1 MIPAIV
7 PMPRQPSTS
16 AAPPGNR
23 VQVIDRAM
31 LLLDVLMRM
40 PRGASALELAQ
51 ATELDRTT
59 VHRVLRTLAFWGM
72 VQAREGVYALGPKCL
87 VLGTAQHDRLGI
99 RRAALPHAIE
109 LQEKGVGKRR
119 AIVSISVPALDE
131 VVIIERIW
139 APSVPLN
146 IITDIGTHFP
156 LDASV
161 SGRAILAAWPREQG
175 IAHVGEERY
184 AAAAERLESIRA
196 ARGLSFGLSEMRPG
210 VGTLACPVFGRGGEA
225 VAALIVAGLA
235 LEEELDPEAPLAQHA
250 LRSAANISAVLR
262 AS

>member
-1 MIPAIV
+1 
-7 PMPRQPSTS
+7 MPRQPSVS
-16 AAPPGNR
+16 NAQSGNR

-31 LLLDVLMRM
+31 VLLDALMRT

-51 ATELDRTT
+51 ATALDRTT
-59 VHRVLRTLAFWGM
+59 VHRVLRTLAHWGM
-72 VQAREGVYALGPKCL
+72 VQAREGVYTLGPQCL

-139 APSVPLN
+139 TPSVPLN

-161 SGRAILAAWPREQG
+161 SGRAILAAWPRAKG

-184 AAAAERLESIRA
+184 AAVSERLDTIRA
-196 ARGLSFGLSEMRPG
+196 HRGISFGLSEMRPG
-210 VGTLACPVFGRGGEA
+210 VGTLACPIFGHGDEA

-235 LEEELDPEAPLAQHA
+235 LEEELRPDSPLAQHA
-250 LRSAANISAVLR
+250 QRSAANISAVLR
-262 AS
+262 AG

>member
-1 MIPAIV
+1 
-7 PMPRQPSTS
+7 MPRQPSVS
-16 AAPPGNR
+16 NAQSGNR

-31 LLLDVLMRM
+31 VLLDALMRT

-51 ATELDRTT
+51 ATALDRTT
-59 VHRVLRTLAFWGM
+59 VHRVLRTLAHWGM
-72 VQAREGVYALGPKCL
+72 VQAREGVYTLGPQCL

-139 APSVPLN
+139 TPSVPLN

-161 SGRAILAAWPREQG
+161 SGRAILAAWPRAKG

-184 AAAAERLESIRA
+184 AAVSGRLDTIRA
-196 ARGLSFGLSEMRPG
+196 HRGISFGLSEMRPG
-210 VGTLACPVFGRGGEA
+210 VGTLACPIFGHGDEA

-235 LEEELDPEAPLAQHA
+235 LEEELRPDSPLAQHA
-250 LRSAANISAVLR
+250 QRSAANISAVLR
-262 AS
+262 AG